1 MPLTT
6 RLASR
11 LGAPPPRIA
20 DRLVPLLEAEAPRF
34 SAAEMQ
40 RRRAALADALA
51 AAGASHALIIG
62 TDRRMSAL
70 QWLTGLPSGNLN
82 MGVFSPGEHD
92 VLFVPYPNHVPQ
104 AQALAPDAKVVW
116 GAKGPAALALETLA
130 ARASRGQTIGIIG
143 QANYS
148 LVQQIMVAGFK
159 LVDLNRAYNAM
170 RLIKSEEEF
179 DWARIGAA
187 LSDLAIEALADD
199 IRPGMSEHE
208 LATIIERAYLPW
220 GGVTQI
226 HFVGLTAMADPDCC
240 VPSQFPRARRVAAG
254 DVVFAEISV
263 LFWGYSGQVLRTHA
277 VAAEPTPLY
286 RELHAVAEETYQAVR
301 KVLKPGAMARDILD
315 AASVVGRSGFT
326 VCDDLLHGFIGGYLP
341 PVLGT
346 HERPSGPIPDLVLE
360 ENMAVVLQ
368 PSIVTK
374 DGKAGV
380 QTGECLRITRDGVEP
395 LHDAPWGFRRVGG

>member
-1 MPLTT
+1 MRIDNLPP
-6 RLASR
+6 R
-11 LGAPPPRIA
+11 LGAPPPRIPE
-20 DRLVPLLEAEAPRF
+20 RLVPLLEAQAPRF

-40 RRRAALADALA
+40 RRRTALVDALA
-51 AAGASHALIIG
+51 EAGTSHALIVG

-82 MGVFSPGEHD
+82 MGVFSPGAQD
-92 VLFVPYPNHVPQ
+92 ALFVPYPNHVPQ
-104 AQALAPDAKVVW
+104 ARLLASDAKVAW
-116 GAKGPAALALETLA
+116 GAKGVAALALETLLG
-130 ARASRGQTIGIIG
+130 RATKGQTIGIIG
-143 QANYS
+143 QCSYS
-148 LVQQIMVAGFK
+148 LIQQIMVAGFK

-170 RLIKSEEEF
+170 RLVKSEEEF
-179 DWARIGAA
+179 DWARIGCAF
-187 LSDLAIEALADD
+187 SDLGIEALAND

-208 LATIIERAYLPW
+208 LAAIIERAYLPW

-240 VPSQFPRARRVAAG
+240 VPSQFPRGRRVASG
-254 DVVFAEISV
+254 DVVFAEISA
-263 LFWGYSGQVLRTHA
+263 LFWDYAGQVLRTYA

-286 RELHAVAEETYQAVR
+286 RDLHAVAEETFQAVL
-301 KVLKPGAMARDILD
+301 KVLKAGATPNDVLD
-315 AASVVGRSGFT
+315 AASVIGKSGFA
-326 VCDDLLHGFIGGYLP
+326 VCDDLVHGFIGGYLP

-380 QTGECLRITRDGVEP
+380 QIGECLRVTRDGVERLHQAP
-395 LHDAPWGFRRVGG
+395 LGFRRVGG

>member
-1 MPLTT
+1 MPPTT
-6 RLASR
+6 RLTSR
-11 LGAPPPRIA
+11 LGAAPPRIP

-34 SAAEMQ
+34 SAHEMQ
-40 RRRAALADALA
+40 RRRNALAEALA
-51 AAGASHALIIG
+51 AAGASHALIVG

-82 MGVFSPGEHD
+82 MGVLSPGEES

-104 AQALAPDAKVVW
+104 AQVLAPDAKVVW
-116 GAKGPAALALETLA
+116 GAKGPAALALETLT

-148 LVQQIMVAGFK
+148 LLQQIMVAGFK
-159 LVDLNRAYNAM
+159 LVDLNRGYNAM

-187 LSDLAIEALADD
+187 LSDLAIEALAND

-220 GGVTQI
+220 GGVTQL
-226 HFVGLTAMADPDCC
+226 HFVGLTSMADPDCC

-263 LFWGYSGQVLRTHA
+263 LFWGYSGQVLRTYA
-277 VAAEPTPLY
+277 VAEEPTPLY
-286 RELHAVAEETYQAVR
+286 RDLHAVAEEAFNVVR
-301 KVLKPGAMARDILD
+301 KVLRPGARPREVPGV
-315 AASVVGRSGFT
+315 AAVVGQSGFT

-380 QTGECLRITRDGVEP
+380 QTGECLRITKDGVER
-395 LHDAPWGFRRVGG
+395 LHQAPWGIRRVGG